1 MKDSENLVI
10 VQIKTS
16 DSEYSRVI
24 NRFNMETYEKEIVK
38 VKVVDPYLVLFVPE
52 AHKTF
57 THDRHVACLLTS
69 APPCPKSKEL
79 HFSQTLI
86 TF

>member
-38 VKVVDPYLVLFVPE
+38 VKVVDPYLVLFVP
-52 AHKTF
+52 
-57 THDRHVACLLTS
+57 
-69 APPCPKSKEL
+69 
-79 HFSQTLI
+79 
-86 TF
+86 